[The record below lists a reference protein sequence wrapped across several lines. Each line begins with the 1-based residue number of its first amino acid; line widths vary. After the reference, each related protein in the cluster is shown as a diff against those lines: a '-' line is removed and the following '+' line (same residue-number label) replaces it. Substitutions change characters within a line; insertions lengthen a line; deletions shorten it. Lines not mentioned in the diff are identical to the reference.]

1 MKFGLKLYSTDV
13 ALISDARELKA
24 KNFFDFV
31 ELYVIPGSYGNTIE
45 NWKDLGVPYVIH
57 APHSYHGINFAQAN
71 KWETNCKNFKE
82 AQKFADTFG
91 SDIIIVHGGNNGSI
105 NETVRQLNL
114 LNEMRLVLE
123 NKPRMGI
130 ADELCVG
137 WSLTEFRQAIDSGVV
152 HGTALDF
159 GHATCAA
166 ASMRVDVMEVVRGF
180 VEFNP
185 KIYHLA
191 DGDVLSE
198 KDMHLNLGKGNFNL
212 AEFIAVI
219 PPDAY
224 LTIETPRK
232 PSNGLKDFVED
243 VLFLKRISIQEKV
256 YECMDEALTKPEK
269 GC

>member
-1 MKFGLKLYSTDV
+1 MKIGLKLYSTDV
-13 ALISDARELKA
+13 ALIHDASELKA
-24 KNFFDFV
+24 KDFFDFV

-45 NWKDLGVPYVIH
+45 KWKDLGVQYVIH
-57 APHSYHGINFAQAN
+57 APHSYHGINFAQAD
-71 KWETNCKNFKE
+71 KWETNYKNFKE
-82 AQKFADTFG
+82 TQQFADTLG
-91 SDIIIVHGGNNGSI
+91 SEIIIVHGGNNGSFD
-105 NETVRQLNL
+105 ETVRQLKL
-114 LNEMRLVLE
+114 LNENRIVLE
-123 NKPRMGI
+123 NKPKIGI

-137 WSLTEFRQAIDSGVV
+137 WSLLEFRHAIDSGVV

-166 ASMRVDVMEVVRGF
+166 ASMRVDVMGVVQGF
-180 VEFNP
+180 MEFNP

-212 AEFIAVI
+212 AELIAVI

-224 LTIETPRK
+224 LTIETARK
-232 PSNGLKDFVED
+232 RSNGLKDFIED
-243 VLFLKRISIQEKV
+243 VLLLRRISIQENV
-256 YECMDEALTKPEK
+256 YGWMDEAQTKSEK